1 MTSSAQALD
10 LKKIMRMFVLAI
22 AVFAG
27 LAAYNP
33 AGANA
38 APAPAVQISQ
48 AQQLVGPVVEA
59 APISAQASF
68 YCEYYWN
75 SNRVDAYCNVY
86 SGYMRWWGTCSNGGT
101 YYTPWATGWN
111 PNYLYLHYWVQCGS
125 YNLTSFGY
133 QTVG

>member
-22 AVFAG
+22 AIFAG
-27 LAAYNP
+27 VAAYNP

-48 AQQLVGPVVEA
+48 AQQLVGPAVEA
-59 APISAQASF
+59 APNDVQASA
-68 YCEYYWN
+68 YCNYYWDAR
-75 SNRVDAYCNVY
+75 RVDAYCTY
-86 SGYMRWWGTCSNGGT
+86 YGYMRWWGTCSNGVT
-101 YYTPWATGWN
+101 YYTPWATGWKIYFWVTCG
-111 PNYLYLHYWVQCGS
+111 NYYLV
-125 YNLTSFGY
+125 NFGY